1 MVECHLVVDPRTKE
15 SRGFGFVTMES
26 LEGADRCIKHL
37 NKSILEGR
45 VITVEKVSWFYEP
58 FHLILLFVFVSCGIT
73 SLDILTKRH

>member
-1 MVECHLVVDPRTKE
+1 MVDPRTKE

-45 VITVEKVSWFYEP
+45 VITVEKVSLFYSYEP
-58 FHLILLFVFVSCGIT
+58 FYLLLLLFVFVSCGIT
-73 SLDILTKRH
+73 SPDILTK